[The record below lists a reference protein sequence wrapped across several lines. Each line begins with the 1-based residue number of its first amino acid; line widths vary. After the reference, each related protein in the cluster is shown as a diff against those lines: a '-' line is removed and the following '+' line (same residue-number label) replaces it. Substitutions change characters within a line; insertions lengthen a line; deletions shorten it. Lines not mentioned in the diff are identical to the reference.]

1 MADGR
6 HFFIVAR
13 DQTDLCEYLRR
24 EFSLEQGVQ
33 VFLDRR
39 QGERRCGRE
48 RRVAPRHRDTRD
60 RRRGERRARAFVG
73 SQLRALG
80 YAMLRV
86 G

>member
-1 MADGR
+1 MADDR

-13 DQTDLCEYLRR
+13 DETDLCEYLQR
-24 EFSLEQGVQ
+24 EFSMEEGVQ

-39 QGERRCGRE
+39 EGERRCGRE
-48 RRVAPRHRDTRD
+48 RRLAPRRRDTRD
-60 RRRGERRARAFVG
+60 RRGSERRSRPFVD

>member
-1 MADGR
+1 MADER

-13 DQTDLCEYLRR
+13 DETDLCEYLQR
-24 EFSLEQGVQ
+24 EFSMEEGVQ

-48 RRVAPRHRDTRD
+48 RRVAPRHADTHD
-60 RRRGERRARAFVG
+60 RRGAERRARPFVD

-80 YAMLRV
+80 YAMLRL